1 MTVYVALLRAI
12 NVGGTGILPMKE
24 LIALCSGLGFHH
36 IRTYIQSG
44 NVIFD
49 SPLGKD
55 AVHLEL
61 EQALRKK
68 MGKPVDVLLRTAA
81 ELGAIL
87 KANPF
92 PEAEPSKVAV
102 VFCAGNL
109 PKGWLELLLI
119 PGNEEVQPGKK
130 EIYIHYPEG
139 MGKSKLKLPPSTG
152 AATARN
158 VNTVTKLLALAAALP
173 LT

>member
-24 LIALCSGLGFHH
+24 LTALCSGLGFNQV
-36 IRTYIQSG
+36 RTYIQSG

-55 AVHLEL
+55 VVHQQL
-61 EQALRKK
+61 EQALNKK

-92 PEAEPSKVAV
+92 PAAEPSKVAV
-102 VFCAGNL
+102 VFCSGNL
-109 PKGWLELLLI
+109 PKGWLELLRI
-119 PGNEEVQPGKK
+119 PGNEEVRPGKK

-158 VNTVTKLLALAAALP
+158 VNTVTKLLALA